1 MSPDFLRYVSHA
13 PYNVDDAPLELG
25 DGLQRQLAEVG
36 RLRPRPLQQESQGS
50 HCRDLDEG
58 ETRLLELSWFEEEQ
72 RRITLYRDRLK
83 SFS

>member
-1 MSPDFLRYVSHA
+1 MKRTVDPTLLYSVSPDFLRYVSHA

-36 RLRPRPLQQESQGS
+36 RPCPRPLQQESQGS

-58 ETRLLELSWFEEEQ
+58 ETRLLESI
-72 RRITLYRDRLK
+72 RGGAA
-83 SFS
+83 